1 MSYDLI
7 LGYSF
12 TFVVTVALILLISSI
27 IIGRKEIISEL
38 KGISKR
44 SLLALL
50 LIILFFLFIAL
61 RYVTAFEELYFDEN
75 IYQGI
80 ALNIL
85 KHGLMLWCE
94 MGTGYLN
101 SCYHSVLYHD
111 PVGWSYFLAIAFAL
125 FGIGTGTAYGTELFA
140 GTLGVFTFFFFAY
153 ILTRREDI
161 ATTSTLIFAMMPE
174 FLIWSRTQADPDL
187 PFMSFSIITFF
198 FFTLFMRRKK
208 ISTLIMFLSSLLITL
223 YIRTEAI
230 LLLGV
235 FFLLLFVFDYEG
247 IGSIKKK
254 AKDLYNILNT
264 NPKITFI
271 ALVFFILMV
280 PQLIYM
286 GIEASTQSYGQPSN
300 QSAISLSYF
309 PNNFVTNLNYLLG
322 SYNYVAYF
330 PAVFPPFSFFFAII
344 GAILIFFQKWSK
356 KMKFEI
362 FFTLFLW
369 FIAYFIFYALFYAG
383 SALFGVDSRFMLQIT
398 PEISLLAGIGVI
410 LASLYFS
417 KIIGWISLKLKH
429 KKQADENEPYQ
440 LAINSNQNIES
451 SKRKNSKNNIIFY
464 SSVAILF
471 AIFFAYPFANLFNLI
486 TLNVNEMPQQSVIAP
501 TIEFFYHN
509 YQKVPANCLVFSFTP
524 DIWFEVGRASMQ
536 IGYLGS
542 GNSTI
547 ASIEKNFSCYV
558 LDYGY
563 WCMVNPYN
571 TTLCLYDKDSYKIK
585 ALAIGSVSFFNG
597 EHPAFYLLE
606 NYSPS

>member
-12 TFVVTVALILLISSI
+12 TFVISVALILLISSI
-27 IIGRKEIISEL
+27 IIGRKEIFGEL
-38 KGISKR
+38 KGISKS

-50 LIILFFLFIAL
+50 LIVVFFLFIAL
-61 RYVTAFEELYFDEN
+61 KYVTAFEELYFDEN

-80 ALNIL
+80 AINIL
-85 KHGLMLWCE
+85 KHGLMLWCQ

-125 FGIGTGTAYGTELFA
+125 FGMGTSTAYGAELFA
-140 GTLGVFTFFFFAY
+140 GVLGVFTFFFFAY
-153 ILTRREDI
+153 ILTRREDV
-161 ATTSTLIFAMMPE
+161 ATISTLIFAMMPE
-174 FLIWSRTQADPDL
+174 FLIWTRTQADPDL
-187 PFMSFSIITFF
+187 PFMTFSIITFF

-208 ISTLIMFLSSLLITL
+208 VSTLIMFLSSLLITL

-230 LLLGV
+230 LLVGI
-235 FFLLLFVFDYEG
+235 FFLLLFAFDYEG
-247 IGSIKKK
+247 INSIKKRIK
-254 AKDLYNILNT
+254 ELYNILNT

-271 ALVFFILMV
+271 ALAFFILMV
-280 PQLIYM
+280 PQLIYI
-286 GIEASTQSYGQPSN
+286 GIEASTQAYGQPSN

-309 PNNFVTNLNYLLG
+309 PNNFITNLKYLLG
-322 SYNYVAYF
+322 YYNSVAYF

-344 GAILIFFQKWSK
+344 GAILVFFQKWSK
-356 KMKFEI
+356 RMKFEV

-369 FIAYFIFYALFYAG
+369 FAAYLVFYALFYAG

-410 LASLYFS
+410 SASLYIS
-417 KIIGWISLKLKH
+417 KIIERVYFKLKH
-429 KKQADENEPYQ
+429 KKQVNESESQ
-440 LAINSNQNIES
+440 NRNIES
-451 SKRKNSKNNIIFY
+451 AKIKNSKHSIIFY
-464 SSVAILF
+464 SSVVILF
-471 AIFFAYPFANLFNLI
+471 AIFFAYQFTNLFSLI
-486 TLNVNEMPQQSVIAP
+486 TLNVNEMPQQTVIAP

-509 YQKVPANCLVFSFTP
+509 YQKVPSNCLVFSFTP

-536 IGYLGS
+536 IGYLGAE
-542 GNSTI
+542 NSTI
-547 ASIEKNFSCYV
+547 ESIERNFSCYV

-563 WCMVNPYN
+563 WCMVSPYN
-571 TTLCLYDKDSYKIK
+571 TTLCPYDKNLYKTK
-585 ALAIGSVSFFNG
+585 ALAIGSVSFFND

-606 NYSPS
+606 NYTP

>member
-1 MSYDLI
+1 LSYNLV

-12 TFVVTVALILLISSI
+12 TIAVSVALILLVSSI
-27 IIGRKEIISEL
+27 VIGRKEIISEL

-50 LIILFFLFIAL
+50 LIIVFFLFIAL
-61 RYVTAFEELYFDEN
+61 KYVTASEELYFDEN

-85 KHGLMLWCE
+85 KHGLMLWCQI
-94 MGTGYLN
+94 GTGYLN
-101 SCYHSVLYHD
+101 SCYYSALYHD

-125 FGIGTGTAYGTELFA
+125 FGIGTSTAYGAELFA
-140 GTLGVFTFFFFAY
+140 GVLGVFAFFFFAY

-161 ATTSTLIFAMMPE
+161 AVTSTLIFAIMPE
-174 FLIWSRTQADPDL
+174 LLIWSRTQANANL
-187 PFMSFSIITFF
+187 PFMTFSIITFF

-223 YIRTEAI
+223 YMRIEAI
-230 LLLGV
+230 LLLGI
-235 FFLLLFVFDYEG
+235 FFLLLFAFDYED
-247 IGSIKKK
+247 IESIKRRV
-254 AKDLYNILNT
+254 KDLYSILNT

-280 PQLIYM
+280 PQLIYI
-286 GIEASTQSYGQPSN
+286 GIEASTQAYDQPSN

-309 PNNFVTNLNYLLG
+309 PSNFVTNLNYLLG
-322 SYNYVAYF
+322 TYNSISYF
-330 PAVFPPFSFFFAII
+330 PAVFPLFSFVFAII

-356 KMKFEI
+356 RMKFEV

-383 SALFGVDSRFMLQIT
+383 SALFGVDVRFMLQIT
-398 PEISLLAGIGVI
+398 PEISLLAGIGII
-410 LASLYFS
+410 LISLY
-417 KIIGWISLKLKH
+417 ISNIVEWVSFRLKH
-429 KKQADENEPYQ
+429 KKQINENESYSQ
-440 LAINSNQNIES
+440 TINPDHNIES
-451 SKRKNSKNNIIFY
+451 TERKNSKNNIIFY
-464 SSVAILF
+464 SSIIILF
-471 AIFFAYPFANLFNLI
+471 AIFFAYPFANLFSLI
-486 TLNVNEMPQQSVIAP
+486 TLNVNEMPQQGVIAP

-524 DIWFEVGRASMQ
+524 DIWYEVGRASMQ

-547 ASIEKNFSCYV
+547 ESIEKNFSCYV

-563 WCMVNPYN
+563 WCMVSPYN
-571 TTLCLYDKDSYKIK
+571 TTLCPYDKDLYKTK
-585 ALAIGSVSFFNG
+585 ALAIGSVSFFND

-606 NYSPS
+606 NYSP

>member
-1 MSYDLI
+1 LSYDLI

-12 TFVVTVALILLISSI
+12 TFVISVALILLISSI
-27 IIGRKEIISEL
+27 IIGRKEIFGEL
-38 KGISKR
+38 KGLSTR

-50 LIILFFLFIAL
+50 LIIVFFLFIAL
-61 RYVTAFEELYFDEN
+61 KYVTAFEELYFDEN

-80 ALNIL
+80 AINIL
-85 KHGLMLWCE
+85 KHGLMLWCQ

-125 FGIGTGTAYGTELFA
+125 FGMGTSTAYGAELFA
-140 GTLGVFTFFFFAY
+140 GVLGVFTFFFFAY
-153 ILTRREDI
+153 ILTRREDV
-161 ATTSTLIFAMMPE
+161 ATISTLIFAMMPE
-174 FLIWSRTQADPDL
+174 FLIWTRTQADPDL
-187 PFMSFSIITFF
+187 PFMTFSIITFF

-208 ISTLIMFLSSLLITL
+208 VSTLIMFLSSLLITL

-230 LLLGV
+230 LLVGI
-235 FFLLLFVFDYEG
+235 FFLLLFAFDYGG
-247 IGSIKKK
+247 INSIKKRIK
-254 AKDLYNILNT
+254 ELYNILNT

-271 ALVFFILMV
+271 ALAFFILMV
-280 PQLIYM
+280 PQLIYI
-286 GIEASTQSYGQPSN
+286 GIEASTQAYGQPSN

-309 PNNFVTNLNYLLG
+309 PNNFITNLKYLLG
-322 SYNYVAYF
+322 YYNSVAYF

-356 KMKFEI
+356 RMKFEV

-369 FIAYFIFYALFYAG
+369 FAAYLVFYALFYAG

-410 LASLYFS
+410 SASLYIS
-417 KIIGWISLKLKH
+417 KIIERVYFKLKH
-429 KKQADENEPYQ
+429 KKQVNESESQ
-440 LAINSNQNIES
+440 NRNIES
-451 SKRKNSKNNIIFY
+451 AKIKNSKHSIIFY
-464 SSVAILF
+464 SSVVILF
-471 AIFFAYPFANLFNLI
+471 AIFFAYQFTNLFSLI
-486 TLNVNEMPQQSVIAP
+486 TLNVNEMPQQTVIAP

-509 YQKVPANCLVFSFTP
+509 YQKVPSNCLVFSFTP

-536 IGYLGS
+536 IGYLGAE
-542 GNSTI
+542 NSTI
-547 ASIEKNFSCYV
+547 ESIERNFSCYV

-563 WCMVNPYN
+563 WCMVSPYN
-571 TTLCLYDKDSYKIK
+571 TTLCPYDKNLYKTK
-585 ALAIGSVSFFNG
+585 ALAIGSVSFFND

-606 NYSPS
+606 NYTP

>member
-12 TFVVTVALILLISSI
+12 TFVVSVALILLISFI

-50 LIILFFLFIAL
+50 LIIVFFLFIAL
-61 RYVTAFEELYFDEN
+61 KYVTAFEELYFDEN
-75 IYQGI
+75 IYQGVAI
-80 ALNIL
+80 NIL
-85 KHGLMLWCE
+85 KHGLMLWCQ

-101 SCYHSVLYHD
+101 SCYSSVLYHD

-125 FGIGTGTAYGTELFA
+125 FGIGTSTAYGAELFA
-140 GTLGVFTFFFFAY
+140 ALLGVFAFFFFAY

-161 ATTSTLIFAMMPE
+161 ATTSTLIFAIMPE
-174 FLIWSRTQADPDL
+174 LLIWSRTQADPDL
-187 PFMSFSIITFF
+187 PFMTFSIITFF

-223 YIRTEAI
+223 YMRTEAI

-235 FFLLLFVFDYEG
+235 FFLLLFAFDYED
-247 IGSIKKK
+247 IGSIKKR

-271 ALVFFILMV
+271 ALAFFILMV
-280 PQLIYM
+280 PQLIYI
-286 GIEASTQSYGQPSN
+286 GIEASTQDYGQPSN

-309 PNNFVTNLNYLLG
+309 PKNFVTNLNYLLG
-322 SYNYVAYF
+322 TYNSIGYF
-330 PAVFPPFSFFFAII
+330 PAVFPLFSFVFAII

-356 KMKFEI
+356 RMKFEV

-369 FIAYFIFYALFYAG
+369 FTAYFIFYALFYAG

-398 PEISLLAGIGVI
+398 PEISLLAGIGII
-410 LASLYFS
+410 LISLYIS
-417 KIIGWISLKLKH
+417 NIAGWVSLKLKH
-429 KKQADENEPYQ
+429 RKQANENKSYSPT
-440 LAINSNQNIES
+440 INPNHNIES
-451 SKRKNSKNNIIFY
+451 AEIKNSKHNIIFY
-464 SSVAILF
+464 SSVIILF
-471 AIFFAYPFANLFNLI
+471 AIFFAYPFANLFSLI
-486 TLNVNEMPQQSVIAP
+486 TLNVNDMPQQSVIAP
-501 TIEFFYHN
+501 AIEFFYSN

-536 IGYLGS
+536 IGYLGAEN
-542 GNSTI
+542 GTI
-547 ASIEKNFSCYV
+547 VNIERNFSCYV

-563 WCMVNPYN
+563 WCLVPPYN
-571 TTLCLYDKDSYKIK
+571 NTLCLYDKNLYNTK
-585 ALAIGSVSFFNG
+585 ALAIGSVPYTDK
-597 EHPAFYLLE
+597 HPAFYLLE
-606 NYSPS
+606 NYSLS